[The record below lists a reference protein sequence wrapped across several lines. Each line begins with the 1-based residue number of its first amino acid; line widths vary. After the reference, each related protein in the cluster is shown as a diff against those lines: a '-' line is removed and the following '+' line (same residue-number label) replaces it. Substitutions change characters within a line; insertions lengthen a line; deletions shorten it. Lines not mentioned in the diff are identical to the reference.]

1 MAMAPPDGRGRKAQR
16 PDGQAGF
23 TLIEVVMAVVI
34 LGLAYVAVLQNF
46 SFSLENILRIEDSK
60 RQTLAASLKFD
71 ELLRVSGKEEVS
83 LNASYPTYLEG
94 STYKLVLVAGDDNE
108 FVTLKLVRQ

>member
-1 MAMAPPDGRGRKAQR
+1 MVMAHPDGRGRKAKR
-16 PDGQAGF
+16 HDGQGGF

-60 RQTLAASLKFD
+60 RHTLAASLEFD
-71 ELLRVSGKEEVS
+71 ELLRVSGKEE
-83 LNASYPTYLEG
+83 ASMVAYPTYLEG
-94 STYKLVLVAGDDNE
+94 NTYRLVLVGGDDNE
-108 FVTLKLVRQ
+108 FVSLKLVRH